1 MAKTMQRTD
10 KVTKRERQRA
20 AAEGRAIVRKKQARR
35 RSLAYGLGAVALFAV
50 VLLALRAF
58 MGQSDSGGAA
68 AIVPSRPGEVT
79 TSGPARVEPIGRGQ
93 VVPSFAAPGFRVVTD
108 PETGDATVRRQGVSW
123 SSGEP
128 TVVSI
133 WAPWCPHC
141 QVELPVLA
149 RVARDHPDVAFLT
162 IVTSIGDSPGP
173 DPGAFMADHG
183 ITMPTAIDDAQ
194 GTLAAAFGIQG
205 FPTLYFVGSDG
216 AVSQMA
222 EGEVDEE
229 ALARIVDSLT

>member
-1 MAKTMQRTD
+1 MAKAMQRTN

-20 AAEGRAIVRKKQARR
+20 AAEGRAIARRKQARR
-35 RSLAYGLGAVALFAV
+35 RSLAYGLGAVGLLTV
-50 VLLALRAF
+50 IVLALLAF
-58 MGQSDSGGAA
+58 MGQSDGGGAT
-68 AIVPSRPGEVT
+68 AIVPSRQGEVT
-79 TSGPARVEPIGRGQ
+79 VSGEARAAPLGRGE
-93 VVPSFAAPGFRVVTD
+93 VAPSFTAPGFRVLTD
-108 PETGDATVRRQGVSW
+108 TETGEATVRRQDVSW
-123 SSGEP
+123 SSGAP
-128 TVVSI
+128 TVLSI

-162 IVTSIGDSPGP
+162 IVTAIGDSPGP
-173 DPGAFMADHG
+173 DAGAFMADNG

-216 AVSQMA
+216 AVTQMA

-229 ALARIVDSLT
+229 ELSRIVGSLT

>member
-1 MAKTMQRTD
+1 M
-10 KVTKRERQRA
+10 
-20 AAEGRAIVRKKQARR
+20 
-35 RSLAYGLGAVALFAV
+35 
-50 VLLALRAF
+50 LALLAF
-58 MGQSDSGGAA
+58 MGESGGGGAT
-68 AIVPSRPGEVT
+68 AIAPSRQGEITVSGEARAEPLGRGEV
-79 TSGPARVEPIGRGQ
+79 I
-93 VVPSFAAPGFRVVTD
+93 PSFDAPGFQVVTD
-108 PETGDATVRRQGVSW
+108 PGMGDSTVRRQGVSW

-128 TVVSI
+128 TVISI

-162 IVTSIGDSPGP
+162 IVTAIGDSPGP
-173 DPGAFMADHG
+173 DPGAFMADNG
-183 ITMPTAIDDAQ
+183 IMMPTAIDDAR

-216 AVSQMA
+216 AVSRMA

-229 ALARIVDSLT
+229 ELARIVDSLT